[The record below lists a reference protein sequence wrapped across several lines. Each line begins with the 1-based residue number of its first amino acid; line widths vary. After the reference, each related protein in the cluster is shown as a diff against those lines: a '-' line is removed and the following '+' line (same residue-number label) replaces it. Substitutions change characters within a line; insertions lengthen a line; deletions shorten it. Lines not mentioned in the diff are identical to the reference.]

1 MVYLLLAILC
11 GALISVLMRLSTE
24 KVTGSIGMLAIN
36 YLMCTVLAVLYTG
49 GQSASGGL
57 MGLSGTVCMGLFN
70 GFLYLSGFVL
80 LQANIRK
87 NGVVLASTFQKLGLL
102 VPMVLSVCLFG
113 EVPAL
118 WQIVGFGLALVAIVL
133 VNTGGEKSQAG
144 IKGGLILLLLLCGGA
159 DAMSKVFEELGE
171 PRWSEYFLLITF
183 GTATLLCFALMFSK
197 KERLGKWELL
207 FGVILGVP
215 NYFSARF
222 LLRALDHVAAV
233 VVYPTFSVGVILA
246 VTAAGVCMFKE
257 RLSKR
262 QWIAVAIILAAL
274 ILLNI

>member
-24 KVTGSIGMLAIN
+24 KVTGSIGMLAVN

-49 GQSASGGL
+49 GQSTSGSL
-57 MGLSGTVCMGLFN
+57 MGLSGTVCMGIFN

-80 LQANIRK
+80 LQANISK

-118 WQIVGFGLALVAIVL
+118 WQVVGFGLALVAIVL
-133 VNTGGEKSQAG
+133 VNIGGEKSQAG
-144 IKGGLILLLLLCGGA
+144 MKGGLILLLLLCGGA

-171 PRWSEYFLLITF
+171 PRWSEHFLLITF
-183 GTATLLCFALMFSK
+183 ATATILCFALMTAK
-197 KERLGKWELL
+197 REHLGKWELL

-222 LLRALDHVAAV
+222 LLRSLDHIAAV

-246 VTAAGVCMFKE
+246 VTAAGVFLFKE
-257 RLSKR
+257 RLSKC
-262 QWIAVAIILAAL
+262 QWVVVGIILIAL